1 MPDVLY
7 EEVIE
12 VEERVIL
19 RQDSC
24 QLPRNEPKR
33 IVTGEQHVNIYYIPR
48 FNRSYPE
55 GLKFSWSFVVK
66 DFILYIRAILH
77 QINSIT
83 NDVLLILESK
93 HSAPC

>member
-33 IVTGEQHVNIYYIPR
+33 IVTGEQLVNIYCTYLTYKIIVTI
-48 FNRSYPE
+48 YCM
-55 GLKFSWSFVVK
+55 
-66 DFILYIRAILH
+66 H
-77 QINSIT
+77 
-83 NDVLLILESK
+83 
-93 HSAPC
+93 C